1 MNGQYALV
9 MDGFDSAAK
18 DRVGTLQWDGSGK
31 LTLNAFVNAG
41 GVITVPVLISGTYA
55 VSSNGRAGGSL
66 SGLSNNLAFYLIS
79 GTDAYVIQNDPAV
92 QINGTLSKQQ

>member
-1 MNGQYALV
+1 
-9 MDGFDSAAK
+9 
-18 DRVGTLQWDGSGK
+18 